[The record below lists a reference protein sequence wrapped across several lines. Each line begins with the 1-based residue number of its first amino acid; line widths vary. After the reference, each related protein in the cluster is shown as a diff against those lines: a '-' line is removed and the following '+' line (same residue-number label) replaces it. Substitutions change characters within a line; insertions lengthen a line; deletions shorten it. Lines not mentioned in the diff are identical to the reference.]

1 MMKKKARTARIEIR
15 LTPEL
20 KEELENVSQF
30 TRRTVTSLCDEALED
45 LVKKYPDPEA
55 AKRA

>member
-1 MMKKKARTARIEIR
+1 MKKKARTARIEIR